1 MEHDAILELNGTE
14 IMRGDRLTIDM
25 IFNNLNGRNF
35 AERRE
40 WENPGTLSDYL
51 AYMAKQLHVGHWAG
65 IMTVRINGVLESEF
79 HFPENA
85 LLQPQADTTAT
96 EGDAG

>member
-1 MEHDAILELNGTE
+1 MKHDAILELNGKE
-14 IMRGDRLTIDM
+14 IMRGDRLSISM

-51 AYMAKQLHVGHWAG
+51 TYMADQLHVGHWAG
-65 IMTVRINGVLESEF
+65 VLTVRIDGAVDSEF
-79 HFPENA
+79 QFPES
-85 LLQPQADTTAT
+85 QPLPPDTVFAA
-96 EGDAG
+96 EGGTN